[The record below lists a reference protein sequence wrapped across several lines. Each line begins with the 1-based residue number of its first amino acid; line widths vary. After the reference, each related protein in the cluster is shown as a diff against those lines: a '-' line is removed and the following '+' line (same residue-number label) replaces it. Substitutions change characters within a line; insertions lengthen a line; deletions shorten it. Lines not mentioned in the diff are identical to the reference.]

1 VKSPVKKK
9 ASRGRKKASLEKLLY
24 EKSEEESKAVAQKAL
39 DNWKKCLA
47 ESRARREELRK
58 NPPKPQY
65 IRQQELRKKIEAKKQ
80 KQRDAAKPP
89 PLSDYERSLSKS
101 YKESVKARRAE
112 KDVAQLRQQ
121 SKQPIDPLIVEG
133 DFTSDQGGKEIDKQA
148 LEEFMADMGLTH
160 EQLVEGAQI
169 PTSGYDKYRTYVYGQ
184 SLVNPDN
191 YSKLGT
197 QMFLLNKLYLEVTK
211 K

>member
-1 VKSPVKKK
+1 
-9 ASRGRKKASLEKLLY
+9 
-24 EKSEEESKAVAQKAL
+24 
-39 DNWKKCLA
+39 
-47 ESRARREELRK
+47 
-58 NPPKPQY
+58 
-65 IRQQELRKKIEAKKQ
+65 
-80 KQRDAAKPP
+80 
-89 PLSDYERSLSKS
+89 
-101 YKESVKARRAE
+101 VKARRAE
-112 KDVAQLRQQ
+112 KDVAQLGQQ
-121 SKQPIDPLIVEG
+121 SKQSIDPLIVEG
-133 DFTSDQGGKEIDKQA
+133 DFTSGQGGKEIDKQA

-211 K
+211 NDEAAWVIGRMRPEHYLGYDMLLLSSMNYTNS